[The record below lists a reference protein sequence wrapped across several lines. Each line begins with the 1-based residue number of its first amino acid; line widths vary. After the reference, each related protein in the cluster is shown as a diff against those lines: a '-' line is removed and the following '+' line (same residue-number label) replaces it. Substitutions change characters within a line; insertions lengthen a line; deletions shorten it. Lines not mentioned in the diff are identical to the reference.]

1 MEVTG
6 LPFAMK
12 QVQLGN
18 HAFEGLNNCYV
29 LGTEP
34 GAETTLVDTG
44 ISTEETREQLRDG
57 LGAYDLSFGDV
68 DRVLLTHHHADHVG
82 LAGEIQAASGASVHV
97 HEGDAPLVSGDPE
110 AEAAMR
116 DRMETLL
123 GDWGM
128 PEESRE
134 ELLSFLDS
142 GDVTG
147 LDPEVTPFED
157 GDRFDVGPVTL
168 EAVHLPGHSVGLS
181 GFRFE
186 GSRGPELFSGDAL
199 LPYYTPNVGGADVR
213 VESPLANYLETLT
226 RIIEADYVRAWP
238 GHRGAIIDPSG
249 RAADIVV
256 HHRHRTG
263 RIVDYLREESPA
275 DAWTVSAHL
284 FGGLRSIHILHG
296 PGEAYAHLG
305 HLEEAGVV
313 ESAVQESGSREY
325 TLAELDPDLDALF
338 PEVARGK
345 DPSDIPGHG

>member
-6 LPFAMK
+6 LPFEMK
-12 QVQLGN
+12 HVQLGN

-34 GAETTLVDTG
+34 DAETTLVDTG
-44 ISTEETREQLRDG
+44 ISTDDTRAQLQEG
-57 LGAYDLSFGDV
+57 LDEYDLSFADV
-68 DRVLLTHHHADHVG
+68 DRVLLTHHHGDHVG
-82 LAGEIQAASGASVHV
+82 LAGEIQAAAGASVHV
-97 HEGDAPLVSGDPE
+97 HEGDAPLVAGDPE

-123 GDWGM
+123 DAWGM
-128 PEESRE
+128 PGPYRE
-134 ELLSFLDS
+134 ELLGFLDS

-147 LDPEVTPFED
+147 LDPEVTTFVD
-157 GDRFDVGPVTL
+157 GDRFDLGPVTL

-181 GFRFE
+181 GFRFD
-186 GSRGPELFSGDAL
+186 GPRGPELFSGDAL

-213 VESPLANYLETLT
+213 VESPLANYLRTLT
-226 RIIEADYVRAWP
+226 RIIEAGYVRAWP
-238 GHRGAIIDPSG
+238 GHRGAIVDPSG

-256 HHRHRTG
+256 HHRDRTV
-263 RIVDYLREESPA
+263 RIVDYLRGAGPA

-284 FGGLRSIHILHG
+284 FGELSSIHILHG

-313 ESAVQESGSREY
+313 ESAVGGSGSREY
-325 TLAELDPDLDALF
+325 TLVDPETDLDALF

>member
-6 LPFAMK
+6 LPFEMK
-12 QVQLGN
+12 HVQLGN

-34 GAETTLVDTG
+34 DAETTLVDTG
-44 ISTEETREQLRDG
+44 VSTPETREQLEDG
-57 LGAYDLSFGDV
+57 LAGHGLSFADV
-68 DRVLLTHHHADHVG
+68 DRILLTHHHGDHVG
-82 LAGEIQAASGASVHV
+82 LAGEIQTESGASVHV
-97 HEGDAPLVSGDPE
+97 HEGDAPLVRGDPG

-116 DRMETLL
+116 DRMETLF
-123 GDWGM
+123 DAWGM
-128 PEESRE
+128 PDGPRE
-134 ELLSFLDS
+134 ELLAFLDR

-147 LDPEVTPFED
+147 TDPDVTTFED
-157 GDRFDVGPVTL
+157 GARFDIGSVAL

-186 GSRGPELFSGDAL
+186 GTRGPELFSGDAL

-226 RIIEADYVRAWP
+226 RIIDADYARAWP
-238 GHRGAIIDPSG
+238 GHRGAIVDPSG

-256 HHRHRTG
+256 HHRDRTD
-263 RIVDYLREESPA
+263 RIVDYLRESGPA

-284 FGGLRSIHILHG
+284 FGGLSSIHILHG

-305 HLEEAGVV
+305 HLEEGGVV
-313 ESAVQESGSREY
+313 ESGARGADSREY
-325 TLAELDPDLDALF
+325 VLVDPDPDLDGLF
-338 PEVARGK
+338 PAVARGK
-345 DPSDIPGHG
+345 DPSDIPGHE

>member
-1 MEVTG
+1 
-6 LPFAMK
+6 MK

-34 GAETTLVDTG
+34 DAETTLVDTG
-44 ISTEETREQLRDG
+44 ISTDETRAQLRDE
-57 LGAYDLSFGDV
+57 LGEYDVSFADV
-68 DRVLLTHHHADHVG
+68 DRVLLTHHHGDHVG
-82 LAGEIQAASGASVHV
+82 LAGEIQDASGASVHV
-97 HEGDAPLVSGDPE
+97 HEGDAPLVSGDPG

-116 DRMETLL
+116 DRMEMLL
-123 GDWGM
+123 SDWGM
-128 PEESRE
+128 PDGPRE
-134 ELLSFLDS
+134 ELLSFLDAS
-142 GDVTG
+142 DVTG

-157 GDRFDVGPVTL
+157 GDRFDIGSVALDV
-168 EAVHLPGHSVGLS
+168 VHLPGHSVGLS

-186 GSRGPELFSGDAL
+186 GVRGGELFSGDAL

-226 RIIEADYVRAWP
+226 RIIEADYARAWP

-263 RIVDYLREESPA
+263 RIVDYLREEGPT

-284 FGGLRSIHILHG
+284 FGGLSSIHILHG

-305 HLEEAGVV
+305 HLEEAGIV
-313 ESAVQESGSREY
+313 ESSPGEPGSREY
-325 TLAELDPDLDALF
+325 VLVDPDPDLDTLF

-345 DPSDIPGHG
+345 APPDIPGHE

>member
-6 LPFAMK
+6 LPFEMK
-12 QVQLGN
+12 HVQLGN

-34 GAETTLVDTG
+34 GAATTLVDTG

-57 LGAYDLSFGDV
+57 LGEYDLSFGDV
-68 DRVLLTHHHADHVG
+68 DRVLLTHHHGDHVG
-82 LAGEIQAASGASVHV
+82 LAGEIQDASGASVHV
-97 HEGDAPLVSGDPE
+97 HEGDAPLVRGDPD

-123 GDWGM
+123 GAWGM
-128 PEESRE
+128 PDDSRA
-134 ELLSFLDS
+134 ELLAFLDS

-147 LDPEVTPFED
+147 LDPEVTTFVD
-157 GDRFDVGPVTL
+157 GDRFDLGPVTL

-181 GFRFE
+181 GFRFD

-226 RIIEADYVRAWP
+226 RIIDADYGRAWP
-238 GHRGAIIDPSG
+238 GHRGGIVDPSG

-256 HHRHRTG
+256 HHRDRTG
-263 RIVDYLREESPA
+263 RIVDYLREAGPA

-284 FGGLRSIHILHG
+284 FGGLSSIHILHG

-305 HLEEAGVV
+305 HIEEAGVV
-313 ESAVQESGSREY
+313 ESEGGDAGSREY
-325 TLAELDPDLDALF
+325 ALVDADPDLDALF

>member
-1 MEVTG
+1 MEVPG
-6 LPFAMK
+6 LPFEMK

-34 GAETTLVDTG
+34 AAETTLVDTG
-44 ISTEETREQLRDG
+44 ISTDDTRTQLREG
-57 LGAYDLSFGDV
+57 LAEHGLSFTDV
-68 DRVLLTHHHADHVG
+68 DRVLLTHHHGDHVG
-82 LAGEIQAASGASVHV
+82 LAGEIQDASGASVHV
-97 HEGDAPLVSGDPE
+97 HEGDAPLVRGDPD

-123 GDWGM
+123 EAWGM
-128 PEESRE
+128 PDDPRE

-147 LDPEVTPFED
+147 LDPEVTTFED
-157 GDRFDVGPVTL
+157 GDRFDLGSVTL

-181 GFRFE
+181 GFRFD
-186 GSRGPELFSGDAL
+186 GTRGPELFSGDAL

-213 VESPLANYLETLT
+213 VESPLANYLRTLT
-226 RIIEADYVRAWP
+226 RIIDADYDRAWP
-238 GHRGAIIDPSG
+238 GHRGVIIDPAG

-256 HHRHRTG
+256 HHRDRTG
-263 RIVDYLREESPA
+263 KIVDYLREEGPA

-284 FGGLRSIHILHG
+284 FGGLSSIHILHG

-313 ESAVQESGSREY
+313 ESAVGASGSREY
-325 TLAELDPDLDALF
+325 ALVDSDPDLDALF
-338 PEVARGK
+338 PEVVRGK